1 MYDELTEVDIQ
12 KMKDEIDYRT
22 LQLRPKLIGG
32 ARLRRPEREL

>member
-22 LQLRPKLIGG
+22 LQLRPNHL
-32 ARLRRPEREL
+32 LP

>member
-22 LQLRPKLIGG
+22 LQHTQDRKSVV
-32 ARLRRPEREL
+32 

>member
-22 LQLRPKLIGG
+22 RELRPKLI
-32 ARLRRPEREL
+32 

>member
-22 LQLRPKLIGG
+22 LQLRPYSLLPRMRSMNGV
-32 ARLRRPEREL
+32 